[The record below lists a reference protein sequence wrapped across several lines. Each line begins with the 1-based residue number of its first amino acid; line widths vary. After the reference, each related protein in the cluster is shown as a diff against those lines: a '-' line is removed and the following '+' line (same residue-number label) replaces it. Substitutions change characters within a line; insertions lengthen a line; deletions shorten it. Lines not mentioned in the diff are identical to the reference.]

1 MKLHNGMGQARYLGL
16 ARRRIRF
23 SVMYLAYNRFC
34 RIICDKI
41 EPTGLICHQTPM
53 ALHPAFKC

>member
-23 SVMYLAYNRFC
+23 SVMYLAYNL
-34 RIICDKI
+34 
-41 EPTGLICHQTPM
+41 G
-53 ALHPAFKC
+53 